1 MSEIYLH
8 PARFRGG
15 APAGTILLSDT
26 PDDDD
31 DGVAIVAVDLAGN
44 TLSSDEKEA
53 LAAEICRR
61 FNSGDHRTEGQTHEQ
76 D

>member
-8 PARFRGG
+8 PARYRGG
-15 APAGTILLSDT
+15 APAGTILLSDAH
-26 PDDDD
+26 DDDD
-31 DGVAIVAVDLAGN
+31 DGVAIVAVDPAGN
-44 TLSSDEKEA
+44 TMSGEEKEA

-61 FNSGDHRTEGQTHEQ
+61 FNAASNPTKGPSHEQ